1 MSLISPMSLNFLSA
15 LHTTKT
21 KNDTLTGFPG
31 HSDYKESACKAGDPG
46 SVLGW
51 EDMEKEMATH
61 SSVLAWRIPGTGEPC
76 GLLSVGS
83 HRVRHD

>member
-1 MSLISPMSLNFLSA
+1 MSLISPMSLNFLSD

-61 SSVLAWRIPGTGEPC
+61 SSALAWRNP
-76 GLLSVGS
+76 
-83 HRVRHD
+83 

>member
-21 KNDTLTGFPG
+21 KNDTLTGFSGP
-31 HSDYKESACKAGDPG
+31 SDYKESACKAGDPG

-61 SSVLAWRIPGTGEPC
+61 SSALAWRNP
-76 GLLSVGS
+76 
-83 HRVRHD
+83 